1 MVTILKEF
9 LITKEVKDFIK
20 EQDSDFRVCTFCGGP
35 VMLPTTVRKPKPSDI
50 KIQVDNHFLYISANQ
65 ARYIDVIDD
74 SMLATHPH

>member
-35 VMLPTTVRKPKPSDI
+35 VMLPTSVRKPKPSDI
-50 KIQVDNHFLYISANQ
+50 KVPVDNHFLYISANQ
-65 ARYIDVIDD
+65 ARYIDVIDS
-74 SMLATHPH
+74 SMLASYPN